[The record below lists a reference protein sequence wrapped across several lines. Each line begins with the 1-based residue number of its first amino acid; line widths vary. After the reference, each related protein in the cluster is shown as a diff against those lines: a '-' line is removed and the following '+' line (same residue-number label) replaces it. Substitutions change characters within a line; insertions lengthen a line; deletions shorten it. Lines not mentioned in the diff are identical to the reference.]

1 VEQNRVDPETSLASR
16 ILQEQW
22 GIHEHVEKTDLGVSR
37 KTWRVGQG
45 YSLSQAA
52 LGRLEPFVRESEFL
66 RHLHQFLR
74 SESFSI
80 EVPEIVPDQWGRLV
94 VDSSGWA
101 WRLTRQLAGV
111 HPDSQNPQIYS
122 PIIEGLTRFHRA
134 MRRFSQQISVA
145 IPMGV
150 CLKTRE
156 LIQRFQSMSWS
167 PFTGDQEEQELL
179 ERTCSWLLPR
189 LDRFESLPRQLTH
202 GDWTPRNVL
211 FDSFAP
217 IGRLAAVLD
226 LESIAIDPIQ
236 ADLSHTCST
245 LLMWSGLDRVEA
257 RIQDIASYYAHL
269 TKTQIELTDVH
280 TAMLTHWFCHYWSWR
295 DRLETGAQYHEVT
308 KRLSLRIRL
317 VLQFLEG
324 SEGVSS

>member
-1 VEQNRVDPETSLASR
+1 
-16 ILQEQW
+16 
-22 GIHEHVEKTDLGVSR
+22 
-37 KTWRVGQG
+37 
-45 YSLSQAA
+45 
-52 LGRLEPFVRESEFL
+52 
-66 RHLHQFLR
+66 
-74 SESFSI
+74 
-80 EVPEIVPDQWGRLV
+80 
-94 VDSSGWA
+94 
-101 WRLTRQLAGV
+101 
-111 HPDSQNPQIYS
+111 
-122 PIIEGLTRFHRA
+122 

-317 VLQFLEG
+317 VLLFLQG